1 MFTTHFKKRLK
12 QRTNIRDVDSFCER
26 VISESGEIEKIEI
39 YSNNLNSH
47 PQIRNK
53 LFRNPHQ
60 RVWVIDWENLYLF
73 EENQYFKTII
83 PIIDNYISNV
93 SGVEQVRDTSTIHRN
108 KEIKSKVY
116 E

>member
-1 MFTTHFKKRLK
+1 MFTNHFKERLK

-26 VISESGEIEKIEI
+26 VISESREIEKIDI

-60 RVWVIDWENLYLF
+60 RVWLIDWENLYLF
-73 EENQYFKTII
+73 EQNQNFKTII
-83 PIIDNYISNV
+83 TIIDDYISNI
-93 SGVEQVRDTSTIHRN
+93 SCVEQVIDDS
-108 KEIKSKVY
+108 KIKKI
-116 E
+116 